1 MKTEMEDIDKMI
13 REALTEEE
21 AKFYE
26 DLNEPSIFEKLGEV
40 YKGRQGWLA
49 MVMNIVILLLFALF
63 IYSLIQFLNTTQ
75 IQELVR
81 WASVGLFSILAL
93 SIMKIYFWMQ
103 MDKNDLKRELKR
115 IELQIAVLSGK
126 LEK

>member
-1 MKTEMEDIDKMI
+1 MKTEMEEIDKMI

-21 AKFYE
+21 VKFYD

-40 YKGRQGWLA
+40 YKGPQGWLA

-63 IYSLIQFLNTTQ
+63 VYSLIQFLNTTQ